1 MTMYWYVFI
10 HADVYSR
17 HYLVCCRD
25 GSYRGNNHTRRLT
38 KEKRPVQK
46 MSRKIGQSHVPE
58 YNRTAHKKDQ
68 YVVRMGHPVRGH
80 LYYMHI
86 LELPGVTLRLLFV
99 FLLTVLEPSCV
110 TLKTA
115 VCVATDYCIGYC

>member
-1 MTMYWYVFI
+1 MYWYVFI

-86 LELPGVTLRLLFV
+86 LELPGVTLK
-99 FLLTVLEPSCV
+99 TV
-110 TLKTA
+110 
-115 VCVATDYCIGYC
+115 VCISIDCSGTFMCHIKNCCLCCY